1 MKTVF
6 DNYNYM
12 KSVRTV
18 TMIRFNSRS
27 TRNNS
32 YKKKILLSIFG
43 NIIFQIFS
51 DISAAFIILMLV
63 ILNNAE
69 SNKRFSI
76 KEKTRINQF

>member
-6 DNYNYM
+6 DNYNCM
-12 KSVRTV
+12 KSVRTM

-32 YKKKILLSIFG
+32 YKKILLSIFS

-51 DISAAFIILMLV
+51 DISAFVIVALYIKYI
-63 ILNNAE
+63 ILNNA
-69 SNKRFSI
+69 
-76 KEKTRINQF
+76 

>member
-18 TMIRFNSRS
+18 TMIRS
-27 TRNNS
+27 THVITAI
-32 YKKKILLSIFG
+32 KKKILLSIFS

-51 DISAAFIILMLV
+51 DISAAFVIPALV
-63 ILNNAE
+63 ILNNA
-69 SNKRFSI
+69 
-76 KEKTRINQF
+76 RI